1 MNLEEQ
7 KKTLSDAV
15 VVEMSKL
22 VNNFVDN
29 GMDAAGFG
37 VEIMVEG
44 DEPGINY
51 IHVMM
56 ISNYRAVMFSKLCKI
71 LKDETLYEEFK
82 QLAERIQKDSP
93 FTPG

>member
-7 KKTLSDAV
+7 KKTLSDLV
-15 VVEMSKL
+15 VIEMSKL

-29 GMDAAGFG
+29 SMDMSGFG
-37 VEIMVEG
+37 VEIMIEG

-56 ISNYRAVMFSKLCKI
+56 MSNYRAVMFSKLCKI
-71 LKDETLYEEFK
+71 LQDETLAEEFK

-93 FTPG
+93 FSPG